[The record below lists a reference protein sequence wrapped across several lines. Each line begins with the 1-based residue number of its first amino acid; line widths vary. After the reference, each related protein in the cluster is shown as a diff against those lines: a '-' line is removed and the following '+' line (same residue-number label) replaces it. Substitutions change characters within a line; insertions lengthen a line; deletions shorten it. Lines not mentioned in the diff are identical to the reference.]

1 MEEVNEYELLYLIR
15 QGNNLALQYLVGE
28 YQEYFKRALS
38 QFHVEIVNALGE
50 EDLLQEAQLIFYLVC
65 DRYRRDSKATFR
77 TYVRNCVEKRWCTVI
92 TRANITK
99 NQFYYQ
105 TLSLDQPT
113 RTSESENSTS
123 CLVDFLADTYKE
135 RNPVAMLV
143 VKETLDQ
150 VYGVIEEDDRPYTAE
165 ITKLKMLGYNN
176 REIARHLSISYKK
189 VSNTVYRV
197 RKKFDLNKQ

>member
-77 TYVRNCVEKRWCTVI
+77 TYSYICKKLCREKMVYSH
-92 TRANITK
+92 NK
-99 NQFYYQ
+99 
-105 TLSLDQPT
+105 
-113 RTSESENSTS
+113 SEHNEKSILLPNFIARST
-123 CLVDFLADTYKE
+123 DTY
-135 RNPVAMLV
+135 
-143 VKETLDQ
+143 
-150 VYGVIEEDDRPYTAE
+150 I
-165 ITKLKMLGYNN
+165 
-176 REIARHLSISYKK
+176 
-189 VSNTVYRV
+189 
-197 RKKFDLNKQ
+197 